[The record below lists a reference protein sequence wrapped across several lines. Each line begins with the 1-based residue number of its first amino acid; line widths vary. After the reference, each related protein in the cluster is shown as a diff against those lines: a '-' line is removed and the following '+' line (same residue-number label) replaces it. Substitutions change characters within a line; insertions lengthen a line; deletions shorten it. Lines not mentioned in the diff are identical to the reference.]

1 MKNFLIF
8 FNFFYFFQ
16 KHEKV
21 YPCPYF
27 PFSFFILTRILYII
41 CRAQGKGYVKN
52 RAVFD
57 AIFQM
62 FLTTATT
69 SFAISRAFFC
79 LLARGRIH
87 FPRIIAARFPAAIGT
102 FHFVQIRFHQ
112 FVKAF
117 SAFRAFILQKRHFFF
132 RSRSSIQIIL
142 PLLYFLASNLA
153 SVFALQNRLTV

>member
-1 MKNFLIF
+1 MPKTRKSIPLPLLSVIF
-8 FNFFYFFQ
+8 FI
-16 KHEKV
+16 H
-21 YPCPYF
+21 
-27 PFSFFILTRILYII
+27 TRILYII

-52 RAVFD
+52 RAAFD

-62 FLTTATT
+62 FLTTAAT

-142 PLLYFLASNLA
+142 LLLYFLPSNLA